1 MKKILLLFI
10 LSLFPILAFSQTEI
24 MYDYDYAGNRIKREI
39 MMIVQKSQT
48 KKQALNQLEFY
59 TDKVNSHLIKIYPNP
74 TRGELRVCISNFI
87 SPDQCRVELYSLQGD
102 QLINRDIKMDVLT
115 FDISN
120 QPNGIYLLKIT
131 INKSITTWK
140 IIKI

>member
-74 TRGELRVCISNFI
+74 TRGELRVCI
-87 SPDQCRVELYSLQGD
+87 VTLSL
-102 QLINRDIKMDVLT
+102 LINVGWNYIRSKV
-115 FDISN
+115 
-120 QPNGIYLLKIT
+120 
-131 INKSITTWK
+131 INL
-140 IIKI
+140 